1 MFFARRDLVFRLIKI
16 SSLFYK
22 LHAGRRIRAKFHA
35 YRPSNSRDMVAGE
48 KKEKKDKSAEK
59 HNITVIF
66 CIRKNGNIKK
76 Y

>member
-48 KKEKKDKSAEK
+48 KKRKKKQISGK
-59 HNITVIF
+59 T
-66 CIRKNGNIKK
+66 
-76 Y
+76 